1 MASCTQVDH
10 LLQAYIDGELG
21 QAERVIVEQHV
32 AECRSCE
39 RVLQEQQRTSAML
52 FETLTADRLRR
63 DLRQPI
69 MEHLPE
75 IDRMPV
81 DVTTVNWRVKHPLSI
96 WARIGRGVPV
106 AVGVV
111 LLIVAVVLRYEWPAN
126 MPGENVIGMVMRVDG
141 KGLHHPTESTA
152 VTRASEADFV
162 EMGAIYET
170 GEGAQMMLTLAGP
183 TEVKLSENTL
193 IKVNDDRWINILKG
207 HVWLSVSKD
216 DRFFRVVPPLGEI
229 TVLGTQFDVEVDPDK
244 TRVTVAEGQVHVENE
259 GAVGLLTEGQQVDMI
274 PGSTA
279 LVPWTVDAWGTL
291 RWADAI
297 GPTAEALVAF
307 DEHIAPRTEAKLLRA
322 PQVFMLPRSGG
333 STSVKSIE
341 VQWNPDTHRSGHC
354 DYLIYVTNSKDR
366 LLFKDVIPGSIFGD
380 KAISSYKLQVPPGAI
395 EDFRVLYIRVIPDMT
410 TGKIQT
416 SFKDTI
422 FAEAR

>member
-1 MASCTQVDH
+1 
-10 LLQAYIDGELG
+10 
-21 QAERVIVEQHV
+21 
-32 AECRSCE
+32 
-39 RVLQEQQRTSAML
+39 
-52 FETLTADRLRR
+52 
-63 DLRQPI
+63 
-69 MEHLPE
+69 
-75 IDRMPV
+75 
-81 DVTTVNWRVKHPLSI
+81 
-96 WARIGRGVPV
+96 
-106 AVGVV
+106 
-111 LLIVAVVLRYEWPAN
+111 
-126 MPGENVIGMVMRVDG
+126 
-141 KGLHHPTESTA
+141 
-152 VTRASEADFV
+152 
-162 EMGAIYET
+162 
-170 GEGAQMMLTLAGP
+170 
-183 TEVKLSENTL
+183 
-193 IKVNDDRWINILKG
+193 
-207 HVWLSVSKD
+207 VWLSVSKD

-229 TVLGTQFDVEVDPDK
+229 TVLGTQFDVEVDPEK

-354 DYLIYVTNSKDR
+354 DYLVYVTNSKDR

-380 KAISSYKLQVPPGAI
+380 KTISSYKLQVPPGAI